1 MDQPKRTVLY
11 GRHKALGAQM
21 VEFGGWDMP
30 LQYPSGV
37 VEEHLSTRNGAGIFD
52 VSHMGRFIIRGANAL
67 RFVQHVLTNNA
78 EALDL
83 APTGAQYTLIAD
95 ETGAAVDDAF
105 LYRFVEGEY
114 LLVVNAANRQKDLD
128 HLRPYVET
136 FGGVELIDC
145 TYDIAM
151 FALQGPKS
159 REMLEEV
166 VQAVVS
172 APSALKAPPEAA
184 PILVAAPSGPA
195 AILQAGNLAGGP
207 TAPTAPFRN
216 AVGIVEISGARVMVG
231 RTGYTGEPLC
241 FELFV
246 DRANALMLW
255 DLLLEK
261 GARPAGLAAR
271 DTLRLESSL
280 PLYGHEYGDDPDG
293 KKIPCFA
300 VPIGKSA
307 VSFSPLKGEFIGRAA
322 LEKQFAAYSKIIVR
336 DYSAIADLPRMF
348 KCVAVAD
355 RGIARAGAKV
365 FKGDRHVGYITSGTM
380 APYWVFEDKG
390 LLSRQT
396 SERKLRAICLA
407 YIDSDIIE
415 DDRLSIDIR
424 GKLVDAV
431 VVEYHLR
438 SEAPPYAHPIIYGH
452 ELPPEAP
459 IPALSCPPPMEA
471 GGPSSSPE
479 AGGKISTALP
489 PTREAA
495 SPQAGNSAGG
505 PTAPSVL
512 LKKAVE
518 NTRWRQQECINLIP
532 SEMTASPMVRLLS
545 VMDPAFRYAEHK
557 ESKAF
562 YDSEIFYYQG
572 TDFIAEV
579 ERLLERQM
587 QEFLGCAEVDTRV
600 ISGQMANA
608 AVFSAMVDYI
618 NRADRR
624 SEPRRIRRVMNN
636 HIGRG
641 GHLSAQPMGALRD
654 FVARDLHTERPAV
667 VNFPVLT
674 ENPYKIDVP
683 AALEL
688 IDAFRPELIIFG
700 KSMVLHKEPVAEIRR
715 HLDAA
720 HVDSVVMYDMA
731 HVIGLLGPYFQQP
744 FAEGADI
751 VTASTHKTFF
761 GTQRG
766 IIASRFEEH
775 EERYELWEAIRR
787 RTFPGSVSN
796 HHLGTMVGLLM
807 AAYEMNCFKDEYQRK
822 VIANAKA
829 FALALRDCGFDVA
842 GDPDISFTETH
853 QVILNVGYARGPE
866 VARRLE
872 ANNIICNYQATPE
885 DEGFTASRGIRM
897 GVSEMTRFGMGEE
910 DFRAL
915 AFLMKEIVI
924 DGADLVE
931 QVKALREP
939 FRELRFCFTGD
950 QYADL
955 VETLHKLI

>member
-11 GRHKALGAQM
+11 DRHKALGAQM

-37 VEEHLSTRNGAGIFD
+37 VEEHLSTRKGAGIFD

-83 APTGAQYTLIAD
+83 APTGAQYTLIAS

-114 LLVVNAANRQKDLD
+114 LLVVNAANRQKDWE
-128 HLRPYVET
+128 HLQPYLET
-136 FGGVELIDC
+136 FDGVELIDR

-159 REMLEEV
+159 RGIIE
-166 VQAVVS
+166 AVVE
-172 APSALKAPPEAA
+172 AGALPE
-184 PILVAAPSGPA
+184 
-195 AILQAGNLAGGP
+195 
-207 TAPTAPFRN
+207 PFRN
-216 AVGIVEISGARVMVG
+216 AVGIVEIAGARVMVS
-231 RTGYTGEPLC
+231 RTGYTGEPLG

-261 GARPAGLAAR
+261 GAGLAGLAAR
-271 DTLRLESSL
+271 DTLRLEPSL
-280 PLYGHEYGDDPDG
+280 PLYGHEFGDDPDG
-293 KKIPCFA
+293 KEIPCFA
-300 VPIGKSA
+300 MPIGKWA

-322 LEKQFAAYSKIIVR
+322 LEKQFAAYSKIIAR
-336 DYSAIADLPRMF
+336 DYSSITDLPRMF
-348 KCVAVAD
+348 KCVAVAG

-365 FKGDRHVGYITSGTM
+365 FKADKHVGYITSGTM
-380 APYWVFEDKG
+380 APYWVFEDKA

-396 SERKLRAICLA
+396 GEHKLRAICLA

-452 ELPPEAP
+452 ELPSRTPHEA
-459 IPALSCPPPMEA
+459 S
-471 GGPSSSPE
+471 
-479 AGGKISTALP
+479 
-489 PTREAA
+489 A
-495 SPQAGNSAGG
+495 SAN
-505 PTAPSVL
+505 VRRL
-512 LKKAVE
+512 LEKTVE

-532 SEMTASPMVRLLS
+532 SEMTASPMARLLS

-579 ERLLERQM
+579 EWLLEREFR
-587 QEFLGCAEVDTRV
+587 EFLGCAEVDTRV
-600 ISGQMANA
+600 ISGQMANST
-608 AVFSAMVDYI
+608 VFSAMLDYI

-636 HIGRG
+636 HIGKG

-654 FVARDLHTERPAV
+654 FVARDPHTERPAV
-667 VNFPVLT
+667 VNFPVLA
-674 ENPYKIDVP
+674 ENPYKIDVS

-688 IDAFRPELIIFG
+688 IGDCRPELIIFG

-715 HLDAA
+715 YLDAA
-720 HVDSVVMYDMA
+720 QIDAVVMYDTA
-731 HVIGLLGPYFQQP
+731 HVLGLIGPHFQQP
-744 FAEGADI
+744 FAEGADL

-787 RTFPGSVSN
+787 RTFPGAVSN
-796 HHLGTMVGLLM
+796 HHLGTLLGLLM
-807 AAYEMNCFKDEYQRK
+807 AAYEMNCFKDQYQRK

-885 DEGFTASRGIRM
+885 DEGFTAASGIRL
-897 GVSEMTRFGMGEE
+897 GTAEMTRFGMGQE

-915 AFLMKEIVI
+915 ALLMKEIVI

-955 VETLHKLI
+955 VENLHKLI